1 MVFNSSQ
8 DKGGSK
14 RDDDNVDDSTVE
26 RWNGWL
32 LSSLPPSYLFLT
44 SPSKAIRQPPARAH
58 NLITSDARRTSHLIQ
73 HRNTYH
79 HAARRR
85 RFVPRIIINTTSRQ
99 CVLTTQSIQRLT

>member
-44 SPSKAIRQPPARAH
+44 SISILPARPSASRQPE
-58 NLITSDARRTSHLIQ
+58 LIT
-73 HRNTYH
+73 
-79 HAARRR
+79 
-85 RFVPRIIINTTSRQ
+85 
-99 CVLTTQSIQRLT
+99 

>member
-14 RDDDNVDDSTVE
+14 RDDDNDDDSTVE

-44 SPSKAIRQPPARAH
+44 SPSKPSKAIRQPPTRAH
-58 NLITSDARRTSHLIQ
+58 NLTLSS
-73 HRNTYH
+73 
-79 HAARRR
+79 
-85 RFVPRIIINTTSRQ
+85 
-99 CVLTTQSIQRLT
+99 

>member
-44 SPSKAIRQPPARAH
+44 SPQLASPSKVRPSASRQPE
-58 NLITSDARRTSHLIQ
+58 LIT
-73 HRNTYH
+73 
-79 HAARRR
+79 
-85 RFVPRIIINTTSRQ
+85 
-99 CVLTTQSIQRLT
+99 